1 VIEGAAAFVV
11 WLGASLVVLSDGR
24 RGLSAGVAVAAAGL
38 AGVAFE
44 VSGPIAAASLLAG
57 GLCAAALRWR
67 SGPPGWRVMPP
78 GSTGWLIL
86 CIASA
91 IFGLW
96 IAAAVM
102 TGQGGG
108 LRFAALVT
116 VVMMGARILSA
127 RGGAAGLSAA
137 TTVAMA
143 IALAGALSPQ
153 APGFEIYLAGA
164 AVAVL
169 ITFVASEKTDAA

>member
-1 VIEGAAAFVV
+1 MIEGAAAFVA

-24 RGLSAGVAVAAAGL
+24 RGLSAGVGVAAVGL
-38 AGVAFE
+38 AGVALE
-44 VSGPIAAASLLAG
+44 ATGPIAAAPLLVG
-57 GLCAAALRWR
+57 GLIAAALRWR
-67 SGPPGWRVMPP
+67 SGPPGWKVMPP

-96 IAAAVM
+96 IAVAVM

-108 LRFAALVT
+108 LRFGALVT

-137 TTVAMA
+137 ATVALA
-143 IALAGALSPQ
+143 IALSGTLGSPP
-153 APGFEIYLAGA
+153 PGFEIFLAGA
-164 AVAVL
+164 AVAVV
-169 ITFVASEKTDAA
+169 ITFVAPEKTDAA